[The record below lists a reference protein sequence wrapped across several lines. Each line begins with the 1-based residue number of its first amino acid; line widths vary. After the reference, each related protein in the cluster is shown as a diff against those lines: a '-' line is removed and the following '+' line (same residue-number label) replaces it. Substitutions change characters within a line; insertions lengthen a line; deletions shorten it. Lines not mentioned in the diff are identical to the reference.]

1 MSSGKRESY
10 LGSIEI
16 FWDDIIFHFGAACSR
31 YYGWL
36 SYLERK
42 TLEELEIIEAAG
54 LKVFPIYQTYGG
66 EVSYFTRYQGQKDAY
81 AAKYA
86 AQSFGFPSSTT
97 IYFAVD
103 YDALMADITSNIIP
117 YFRGIREVAGES
129 VSIDAR
135 AVVALLYMGI
145 FCTGAAHLLWNESLS
160 MVEAGICSAFYPVQP
175 LVSVILGIL
184 FLHENITT
192 SFVIG
197 CVVIVIGVLVCI
209 LKKKD

>member
-1 MSSGKRESY
+1 
-10 LGSIEI
+10 
-16 FWDDIIFHFGAACSR
+16 
-31 YYGWL
+31 
-36 SYLERK
+36 
-42 TLEELEIIEAAG
+42 
-54 LKVFPIYQTYGG
+54 
-66 EVSYFTRYQGQKDAY
+66 
-81 AAKYA
+81 
-86 AQSFGFPSSTT
+86 
-97 IYFAVD
+97 
-103 YDALMADITSNIIP
+103 MADITSNIIP

>member
-1 MSSGKRESY
+1 MSSGKRESN

-16 FWDDIIFHFGAACSR
+16 FWDDIIFYFGAACSR

-117 YFRGIREVAGES
+117 YFN
-129 VSIDAR
+129 
-135 AVVALLYMGI
+135 
-145 FCTGAAHLLWNESLS
+145 C
-160 MVEAGICSAFYPVQP
+160 
-175 LVSVILGIL
+175 
-184 FLHENITT
+184 
-192 SFVIG
+192 
-197 CVVIVIGVLVCI
+197 
-209 LKKKD
+209 

>member
-1 MSSGKRESY
+1 M
-10 LGSIEI
+10 
-16 FWDDIIFHFGAACSR
+16 
-31 YYGWL
+31 
-36 SYLERK
+36 
-42 TLEELEIIEAAG
+42 EIIEAAG

-81 AAKYA
+81 AAKYP